1 MENFETLSEALLK
14 AEKAIQ
20 ELADENIQLSE

>member
-1 MENFETLSEALLK
+1 MENFQTLSEALLR

-20 ELADENIQLSE
+20 ELADENIQLTE